1 MTHYNDNARNAL
13 DIDNAT
19 KADLNNALLNP
30 LSAPVLKKTSRAD
43 LVAMLDTQDAEPA
56 APTLTDLEK
65 RVTVA
70 LLEAGID
77 CNGAETLDAMQSDN
91 MCVADVAELST
102 RTSLTKNQIKG
113 VVSSLASK
121 GLVSANIEKP
131 NGEPGVDQWLN
142 TDALAT
148 AFDLM
153 AEGIEAKAKK
163 PAPTPAD
170 KKPANIGHVYCE
182 PCSDIAELKP
192 IRAGTKRA
200 ILAEALAR
208 GATIEELCAATGW
221 NRATVQSA
229 FRTDLKPMGYGVH
242 RDAKGIYRLDLP
254 KKAKRPAIRAAGETA
269 EQVMVA
275 ACR

>member
-1 MTHYNDNARNAL
+1 MTQYNDNARNAL
-13 DIDNAT
+13 DIDTAT

-30 LSAPVLKKTSRAD
+30 LSASVLKKTSRAD
-43 LVAMLDTQDAEPA
+43 LVAMVEAQDAEPA
-56 APTLTDLEK
+56 APNLTDLEQ

-70 LLEAGID
+70 YLEAGID
-77 CNGAETLDAMQSDN
+77 CNGAETLDAMLADN
-91 MCVADVAELST
+91 MTWGDVPTIAKATGLTQKQVQGVIASLST
-102 RTSLTKNQIKG
+102 
-113 VVSSLASK
+113 K
-121 GLVSANIEKP
+121 GLLVITDEGV
-131 NGEPGVDQWLN
+131 NGEGPVQQVLSDDGLC
-142 TDALAT
+142 A

-153 AEGIEAKAKK
+153 ADGIEAKAPKA
-163 PAPTPAD
+163 APKATD
-170 KKPANIGHVYCE
+170 TGHIYCE
-182 PCSDIAELKP
+182 PCADIVDLKP

-200 ILAEALAR
+200 ILAQALAK
-208 GATIEELCAATGW
+208 GATIEQLCDATGW